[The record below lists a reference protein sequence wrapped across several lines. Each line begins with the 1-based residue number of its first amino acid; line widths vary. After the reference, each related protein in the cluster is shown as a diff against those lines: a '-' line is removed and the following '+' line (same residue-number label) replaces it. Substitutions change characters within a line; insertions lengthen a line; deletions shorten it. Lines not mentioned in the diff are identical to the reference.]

1 MKWSCI
7 VQKGAQLTE
16 NTRSHLALGVGN
28 SAAVSVKL
36 KRKCGKG
43 GNFAVGHFID
53 ACCFFIRTF
62 VLLAVAAVFLF
73 TIDSVNAVATSLKAP
88 LEGDSGTTA
97 GGRHHHQHAA
107 VNAAVL
113 HEYEREEKGYCAPY
127 NGIICKQYVSG
138 QVWYSRE
145 DPTGGWKNEQ
155 ITTALW
161 EELIAD
167 LTGLCRQ
174 AAEVSTRTSHTIIV
188 ISLPS

>member
-1 MKWSCI
+1 MKWSSV

-16 NTRSHLALGVGN
+16 NTRNHLAVVVG
-28 SAAVSVKL
+28 SSTAVSVKL
-36 KRKCGKG
+36 KGNYGKG
-43 GNFAVGHFID
+43 GKFAVAHFING
-53 ACCFFIRTF
+53 CCFFIRTF

-73 TIDSVNAVATSLKAP
+73 TIDSVNAAASSLKSP
-88 LEGDSGTTA
+88 LEDYNWAARGWLPYDKH
-97 GGRHHHQHAA
+97 RHAA
-107 VNAAVL
+107 VNAERL
-113 HEYEREEKGYCAPY
+113 HEYEYEEKGYCAPY
-127 NGIICKQYVSG
+127 NGLICKQYISG

-174 AAEVSTRTSHTIIV
+174 AAEVSAQ
-188 ISLPS
+188 L